1 MAINIKQWYKY
12 FETGLFSSTTDCV
25 KEKSL
30 NPISFKTLQLDKYI
44 YINIL
49 VYIMSRTSQ

>member
-12 FETGLFSSTTDCV
+12 FETGLFSTTDCV

-44 YINIL
+44 
-49 VYIMSRTSQ
+49 

>member
-12 FETGLFSSTTDCV
+12 FETGLFTSTTDCV

-30 NPISFKTLQLDKYI
+30 NPISFKTLQLD
-44 YINIL
+44 INIL

>member
-25 KEKSL
+25 KEKAL

-44 YINIL
+44 
-49 VYIMSRTSQ
+49 

>member
-12 FETGLFSSTTDCV
+12 FETGLISSTTDCV

-44 YINIL
+44 
-49 VYIMSRTSQ
+49 